1 MSASTNAPK
10 STLHMPTKRS
20 CPSVSLTSLENISR
34 HEPGLRRGMSPSNT
48 SIRPSAAHHQSTTVA
63 YFRAGAAEA
72 GPPVRSALKNSLF
85 GSITMTS
92 FLLRNASR

>member
-1 MSASTNAPK
+1 M
-10 STLHMPTKRS
+10 
-20 CPSVSLTSLENISR
+20 SLTNLENNSR
-34 HEPGLRRGMSPSNT
+34 HEAGLTRGISPSTT
-48 SIRPSAAHHQSTTVA
+48 SIRPSAAHHQLATAA
-63 YFRAGAAEA
+63 YFRAGAAEV